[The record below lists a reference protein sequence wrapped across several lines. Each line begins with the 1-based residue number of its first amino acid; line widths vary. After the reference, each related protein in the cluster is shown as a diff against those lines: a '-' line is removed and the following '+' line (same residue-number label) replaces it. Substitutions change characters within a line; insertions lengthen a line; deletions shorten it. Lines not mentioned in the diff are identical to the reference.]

1 MPSVGRGTASA
12 ASADILANYTQLAR
26 AYDKTDEVAL
36 RTLLA
41 PDFEFDFVPGV
52 KDDLTQYVGDW
63 KFEKQHALDER
74 VSIRVLHLALHADV
88 ADAEILLTRTYPL
101 SAPGAIEVQRE
112 RDRWE
117 LRNGRWLLASAQ
129 TLTNTVSVDGKVVTS
144 DGPSRPLSA
153 KQRAAVAAQLS
164 EAAWPIDTAAP
175 GNSLQD
181 LDPLYDAIGPARIVA
196 MGEATHGTSE
206 FFSLKDRI
214 FRLLVERMGFTVFA
228 MGTPWRDG
236 LAVDRYVT
244 TGQGSARA
252 ALAGLL
258 PIWDT
263 REVLDLIEWMRAYNL
278 TRGARPMLRFV
289 GIDMQDNPVILE
301 DDILSF
307 IWAARPADL
316 APATTH
322 LHNLLQFDKSN
333 AEQAADVA
341 AVEKMLA
348 ADDTA
353 VAPERALQLEHSLE
367 ILRQVAE
374 MKTDSDET
382 DQGNSRDR
390 SMAQNVQWVAT
401 TLFPHARIAVWAH
414 DGQ

>member
-1 MPSVGRGTASA
+1 MVG
-12 ASADILANYTQLAR
+12 
-26 AYDKTDEVAL
+26 
-36 RTLLA
+36 
-41 PDFEFDFVPGV
+41 
-52 KDDLTQYVGDW
+52 
-63 KFEKQHALDER
+63 
-74 VSIRVLHLALHADV
+74 
-88 ADAEILLTRTYPL
+88 
-101 SAPGAIEVQRE
+101 
-112 RDRWE
+112 
-117 LRNGRWLLASAQ
+117 
-129 TLTNTVSVDGKVVTS
+129 GKVVTS

-153 KQRAAVAAQLS
+153 KQRAAVAAQLN
-164 EAAWPIDTAAP
+164 EVAWPIDTAAP

-228 MGTPWRDG
+228 METPWRDG

-258 PIWDT
+258 PVWDT

-301 DDILSF
+301 DDVLSF

-322 LHNLLQFDKSN
+322 LHNLLHFDKSN

-374 MKTDSDET
+374 MKTDPDET
-382 DQGNSRDR
+382 DQGNS
-390 SMAQNVQWVAT
+390 AT
-401 TLFPHARIAVWAH
+401 APWRRTFNGLRQRCFPTPASPFGRTTVT
-414 DGQ
+414 